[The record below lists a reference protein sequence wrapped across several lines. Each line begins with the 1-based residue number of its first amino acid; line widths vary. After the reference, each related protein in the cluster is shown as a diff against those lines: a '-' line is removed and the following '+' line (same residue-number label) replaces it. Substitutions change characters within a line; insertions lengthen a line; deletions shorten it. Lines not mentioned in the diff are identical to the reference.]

1 MGLKAFSVLFPPTF
15 YFTIC
20 LFTFF
25 VYLFCLFIFAAETS
39 TTGEVNA
46 PVIAREPRITVYTM
60 VTGVA

>member
-1 MGLKAFSVLFPPTF
+1 MELKAFSVLFLTNLYSRF
-15 YFTIC
+15 V
-20 LFTFF
+20 LF

-39 TTGEVNA
+39 MTGEVNA